1 VDEGEL
7 ATPSGKSTSPAS
19 LPVPLKNVGVSAL
32 AVRKK
37 VPNPRENPVSFA
49 IIYAGGNFESLTLYQ
64 ITRDG

>member
-1 VDEGEL
+1 MTGRRALSPLLL
-7 ATPSGKSTSPAS
+7 A
-19 LPVPLKNVGVSAL
+19 LLAL

-49 IIYAGGNFESLTLYQ
+49 IIYAGGNVESLTLHQ